1 MLRVILSLRKKN
13 DKSNLV
19 PFFSQT
25 YLHFFVQ
32 QYQDEHCAT
41 NICFA
46 YFFPQS
52 WETDTKTLWQ
62 YKEKMIIFTTYWK
75 VVISILNFPLLVKKH
90 RSKKSKLDKDLQKWT
105 TNLQC
110 TLKSYMTMMIQI
122 KTYKNKEQ
130 SITPRRKK
138 KRNK

>member
-1 MLRVILSLRKKN
+1 MTSQIWF
-13 DKSNLV
+13 

-62 YKEKMIIFTTYWK
+62 YKKMIIFTTYWK
-75 VVISILNFPLLVKKH
+75 VVISILNFPLLVKKN
-90 RSKKSKLDKDLQKWT
+90 RSKK
-105 TNLQC
+105 
-110 TLKSYMTMMIQI
+110 
-122 KTYKNKEQ
+122 
-130 SITPRRKK
+130 
-138 KRNK
+138 